1 MTDPDQAAAQAAV
14 DKELDGGS
22 MEDIFNE
29 MLVGVH
35 FSDTITLSCA
45 PPSN

>member
-1 MTDPDQAAAQAAV
+1 MTDPVQAEAQAAV

-29 MLVGVH
+29 MRVGIH
-35 FSDTITLSCA
+35 FSDSITMSCA
-45 PPSN
+45 SPSN